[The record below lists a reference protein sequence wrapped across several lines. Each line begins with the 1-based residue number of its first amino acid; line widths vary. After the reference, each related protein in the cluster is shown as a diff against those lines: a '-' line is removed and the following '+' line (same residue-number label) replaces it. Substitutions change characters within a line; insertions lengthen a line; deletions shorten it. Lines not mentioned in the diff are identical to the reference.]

1 MEFGMATAFAA
12 PLYSPCT
19 NPVRSVRLV
28 RTKMLLRVR
37 IVRANSK
44 KADKSSKKTDKCP
57 KKEIKGRKTMI
68 FYQELREMRT
78 NLEKR
83 RNVVRLVLADC
94 LSGYLLKTKS
104 AGRTE
109 FIHIYYENGI
119 RRKKRIKENS
129 PEAVLL
135 IRKRCL
141 ETEKSI
147 LDNNI
152 GLLDTILKG
161 FIPTS
166 AGSIMA
172 GIPENLREYFP
183 TVACTATAYAN
194 EEMLKW
200 AEADY
205 EQSSFMPEAKIH
217 TTSWGLKVRS
227 KSELLLAEKYREKG
241 IPFRYE
247 QVIHIGKDI
256 VVPDFTLLRVD
267 MKLFYHEHCGMP
279 GNKKYMDNHKR
290 KLEIYESIGIVPWDN
305 LIVTYDSKDGN
316 LDLKIIESEI
326 NNRLIL

>member
-1 MEFGMATAFAA
+1 MSG
-12 PLYSPCT
+12 L
-19 NPVRSVRLV
+19 
-28 RTKMLLRVR
+28 
-37 IVRANSK
+37 IQK

-94 LSGYLLKTKS
+94 PSGYLLKTKS

-135 IRKRCL
+135 IRKKCL

-161 FIPTS
+161 FIPTG

-241 IPFRYE
+241 IPSRYE